1 MNVPFLDLVTP
12 HLELEEELVE
22 VFKDCLRKAS
32 FVGGPQVQAF
42 EQEFAQFCETKYC
55 VAVNSGTD
63 ALRFALIAAGI
74 GSGDEVITVP
84 NTFIA
89 TTEAISQSGASIS
102 FVDIDERTYNM
113 DPNKLEDYLRHKFSG
128 KSQVSSGK
136 VLTRNPRPETSN
148 KNSHVTSSASLYYS
162 STAALQHGNT
172 AKWPKAILPVHLYG
186 QPADM
191 DAILEIAE
199 RYGLIVIE
207 DACQAHG
214 ALYYSGREE
223 KWRKCGSMGGAGCFS
238 FYPGKNLGA
247 CGEGGAVTTN
257 DEEIARKI
265 SMLRDH
271 GQAKKYYHECEGYNG
286 RLDALQTGILRAKLR
301 HLTDWNEKRR
311 QRAYL
316 YNELLSGNSGPGTR
330 NSQPGTLAT
339 RHSSVGSQS
348 QVTSDS
354 GSFRNPQSAIRNIVL
369 PYEPSWTKAVYH
381 LYIIR
386 TKKRDELQKY
396 LTENDIGTGLHY
408 PIPLHLQKAYTSLG
422 YTEGDF
428 PVSEKV
434 ASEILSL
441 PMFPQLTGSQQE
453 YVATKIKEFYSSL
466 NL

>member
-1 MNVPFLDLVTP
+1 MKVPFLDLITP

-22 VFKDCLRKAS
+22 VFRECLRTAS

-63 ALRFALIAAGI
+63 ALRFSLIAAGI
-74 GSGDEVITVP
+74 GPGDEVITVP

-89 TTEAISQSGASIS
+89 TTETISQSGASIA

-113 DPNKLEDYLRHKFSG
+113 DPNKLEDFLKKRYALCPMR
-128 KSQVSSGK
+128 
-136 VLTRNPRPETSN
+136 
-148 KNSHVTSSASLYYS
+148 SAS
-162 STAALQHGNT
+162 Q
-172 AKWPKAILPVHLYG
+172 PKAVLPVHLYG

-191 DAILEIAE
+191 DSIQEIAD

-214 ALYYSGREE
+214 ALYYSGKEE
-223 KWRKCGSMGGAGCFS
+223 KWRKCGSIGAAGCFS

-257 DEEIARKI
+257 NEEMAQEIR
-265 SMLRDH
+265 MLRDH
-271 GQAKKYYHECEGYNG
+271 GQGTKYYHEFEGYNG
-286 RLDALQTGILRAKLR
+286 RLDAIQAGILRVKLR

-311 QRAYL
+311 QNAFR
-316 YNELLSGNSGPGTR
+316 YNELLQGADGM
-330 NSQPGTLAT
+330 
-339 RHSSVGSQS
+339 
-348 QVTSDS
+348 
-354 GSFRNPQSAIRNIVL
+354 II
-369 PYEPSWTKAVYH
+369 PYEPSWAKAVYH

-386 TKKRDELQKY
+386 TRKRDELQKY
-396 LTENDIGTGLHY
+396 LSENGIGTGLHY
-408 PIPLHLQKAYTSLG
+408 PIPLHLQKAYVDLG
-422 YTEGDF
+422 YGEGDF
-428 PVSEKV
+428 PSTEKV

-441 PMFPQLTGSQQE
+441 PMYPQISADQQQ
-453 YVATKIKEFYSSL
+453 YVATKIQEFYSSF